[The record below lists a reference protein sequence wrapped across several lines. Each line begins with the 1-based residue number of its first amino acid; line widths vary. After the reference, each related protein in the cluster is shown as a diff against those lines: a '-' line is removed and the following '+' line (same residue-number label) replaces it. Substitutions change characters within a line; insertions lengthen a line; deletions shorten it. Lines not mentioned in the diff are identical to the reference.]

1 MHKTAAHLSLRFYPG
16 LFLACLAGCSTNPVT
31 GRDQI
36 VSVPAAQVH
45 ADIGFA
51 LSTGARRLVLPQPCG
66 PTCRDEDTL
75 AKFIVRVA
83 LVSAE
88 LEIAARALS
97 PDALGRIESF
107 RVAVDPELGV
117 ATGSSAGGRIALG
130 SGISQLEPTDD
141 VIAFLIAREMAH
153 VIARHDEEDSGA
165 RIFASALTTVIPGFS
180 LVVKFLASA
189 LGGGA
194 LMQTWAAEQRREAD
208 DIAVA
213 LLERTGRS
221 AAVVAESLAAGLKHD
236 RLPGGEWSARYS
248 ESAAR
253 VALLAE
259 LPPRYADFD
268 DE

>member
-1 MHKTAAHLSLRFYPG
+1 MHKTAAYLSFRFFPW
-16 LFLACLAGCSTNPVT
+16 LFLAGLAGCSTNPVT

-51 LSTGARRLVLPQPCG
+51 T
-66 PTCRDEDTL
+66 
-75 AKFIVRVA
+75 
-83 LVSAE
+83 
-88 LEIAARALS
+88 
-97 PDALGRIESF
+97 
-107 RVAVDPELGV
+107 
-117 ATGSSAGGRIALG
+117 
-130 SGISQLEPTDD
+130 
-141 VIAFLIAREMAH
+141 REMAH
-153 VIARHDEEDSGA
+153 VIARHDEEDSGV
-165 RIFASALTTVIPGFS
+165 RIVSSALRTVIPGFS

-221 AAVVAESLAAGLKHD
+221 AAVVAKSLAAGLKHV

-259 LPPRYADFD
+259 MPPRYADFED
-268 DE
+268 